1 MNPRPTPEELLAAF
15 LEAHPEPSPEDI
27 EALCAEQ
34 AEQADELRGLLAAA
48 DDLQGMLAGH
58 RQLADDL
65 SPTAAEAHALHRAAH
80 PARGAAASAFR
91 AGEGECVGD
100 FRLLRLIGR
109 GGMGEVWEAEQL
121 SLSRRVALKLLL
133 PERVDQRGLD
143 FFAREARA
151 GGRLAHP
158 GIVSVFG
165 TGEDEGLH
173 WIAMEL
179 VAEACDLRHSLEAL
193 REEGELPG
201 DYYDQ
206 VAEFIAQVADALDVA
221 HTGGVIH
228 RDLKPG
234 NILVTDDDRPKV
246 SDFGLAK
253 LTDEHSISLAGQL
266 VGTFAYMSPEQ
277 VAVKHAGIDH
287 RTDVFS
293 LGVVL
298 YEMLTLVRAFE
309 GDTTEQVA
317 QKILWEDPVDPRTL
331 RSKVPQDLAVIC
343 VKAMEKDPGRR
354 YGTMA
359 ELAADL
365 RRHLANEPIHARPPT
380 ALQRAGKW
388 VKRNPTLSTAA
399 SIAGVALVLISIV
412 GLFAVRNAKHAE
424 RNADLARGRA
434 EQLTITNR
442 KLEEKTALAE
452 RRSYSAFLHAAE
464 AALDAGNIREAASRH
479 ALCPEPYRGWEW
491 HQLGLR
497 LDQSQRVLKGHLDGL
512 LCVAWSPDGEH
523 LASGSYDD
531 TLRIWDATSGECI
544 WTLEEHDHDV
554 TCVAWSPDGTRFVS
568 GSSDETLRV
577 WDTGRGDSLLTLE
590 GHVGFVN
597 AVAWSPDGTRIV
609 SGSFDTTLR
618 IWDAASGESLAI
630 LKGHGSVQQRE
641 GWVLSVA
648 WSPDGTRIVSGSMD
662 HTLRIWDAASGEC
675 VAVLNEHAAGVF
687 PVAWSPDGTRIAS
700 GSWDKTL
707 RIWDARSG
715 ESLLTLEGHERAVIC
730 VAWSPDGA
738 RIASGSNDGTLRIW
752 DTATGEH
759 LSTLTG
765 HAGYVSGVAWSP
777 DGTQIVSGGED
788 KDLRTWNPTSGQLH
802 SLTLPGPSK
811 GPSAWSPDGTR
822 IVAASYSLPTNEG
835 ATDHVPI
842 RIGNHVDAQ
851 RDPGGP
857 AIRIWDAANGE
868 NLLTREGLKG
878 GVNDMAWSADGARI
892 VSWLDNGTLQV
903 WNSVSGAD
911 LLTLE
916 DQKNE
921 LACGAWSPDGTR
933 IVCGSPDYSLR
944 IRDAASGASLATLEG
959 HESPILCV
967 AWSPDGTRIVSG
979 SVGAGILA
987 DIERAHKQ
995 YKRLILW
1002 DATTGEILRTLDLDY
1017 RGGMGHN
1024 LYVHSVAWSPDGSRI
1039 AAGLFDATARIFDAT
1054 DGELLSTLEGHE
1066 QAVLS
1071 VAWNPEGTRLV
1082 SGSMDATLRIWDAM
1096 SAECLLTL
1104 KGHEDMVISAAWS
1117 PDGVRILSA
1126 DWNKTVRIWDSRLED
1141 ALALRRATEVR
1152 QRAGQAAEADSEEV
1166 DDR

>member
-354 YGTMA
+354 YG
-359 ELAADL
+359 
-365 RRHLANEPIHARPPT
+365 
-380 ALQRAGKW
+380 
-388 VKRNPTLSTAA
+388 
-399 SIAGVALVLISIV
+399 
-412 GLFAVRNAKHAE
+412 
-424 RNADLARGRA
+424 
-434 EQLTITNR
+434 
-442 KLEEKTALAE
+442 
-452 RRSYSAFLHAAE
+452 
-464 AALDAGNIREAASRH
+464 
-479 ALCPEPYRGWEW
+479 
-491 HQLGLR
+491 
-497 LDQSQRVLKGHLDGL
+497 
-512 LCVAWSPDGEH
+512 
-523 LASGSYDD
+523 
-531 TLRIWDATSGECI
+531 
-544 WTLEEHDHDV
+544 
-554 TCVAWSPDGTRFVS
+554 
-568 GSSDETLRV
+568 
-577 WDTGRGDSLLTLE
+577 
-590 GHVGFVN
+590 
-597 AVAWSPDGTRIV
+597 
-609 SGSFDTTLR
+609 
-618 IWDAASGESLAI
+618 
-630 LKGHGSVQQRE
+630 
-641 GWVLSVA
+641 
-648 WSPDGTRIVSGSMD
+648 
-662 HTLRIWDAASGEC
+662 
-675 VAVLNEHAAGVF
+675 
-687 PVAWSPDGTRIAS
+687 
-700 GSWDKTL
+700 
-707 RIWDARSG
+707 
-715 ESLLTLEGHERAVIC
+715 
-730 VAWSPDGA
+730 
-738 RIASGSNDGTLRIW
+738 
-752 DTATGEH
+752 
-759 LSTLTG
+759 
-765 HAGYVSGVAWSP
+765 
-777 DGTQIVSGGED
+777 
-788 KDLRTWNPTSGQLH
+788 
-802 SLTLPGPSK
+802 
-811 GPSAWSPDGTR
+811 
-822 IVAASYSLPTNEG
+822 
-835 ATDHVPI
+835 
-842 RIGNHVDAQ
+842 
-851 RDPGGP
+851 
-857 AIRIWDAANGE
+857 
-868 NLLTREGLKG
+868 
-878 GVNDMAWSADGARI
+878 
-892 VSWLDNGTLQV
+892 
-903 WNSVSGAD
+903 
-911 LLTLE
+911 
-916 DQKNE
+916 
-921 LACGAWSPDGTR
+921 
-933 IVCGSPDYSLR
+933 
-944 IRDAASGASLATLEG
+944 
-959 HESPILCV
+959 
-967 AWSPDGTRIVSG
+967 
-979 SVGAGILA
+979 
-987 DIERAHKQ
+987 
-995 YKRLILW
+995 
-1002 DATTGEILRTLDLDY
+1002 
-1017 RGGMGHN
+1017 
-1024 LYVHSVAWSPDGSRI
+1024 
-1039 AAGLFDATARIFDAT
+1039 
-1054 DGELLSTLEGHE
+1054 
-1066 QAVLS
+1066 
-1071 VAWNPEGTRLV
+1071 
-1082 SGSMDATLRIWDAM
+1082 
-1096 SAECLLTL
+1096 
-1104 KGHEDMVISAAWS
+1104 
-1117 PDGVRILSA
+1117 
-1126 DWNKTVRIWDSRLED
+1126 
-1141 ALALRRATEVR
+1141 
-1152 QRAGQAAEADSEEV
+1152 
-1166 DDR
+1166 